1 MPIMRYHSIV
11 VTEMPKDF
19 EVVAVTTDDKE
30 IMAIQHKHLP
40 IYGLQFHPESIGSPD
55 GLKMIENFVRLIVEK

>member
-19 EVVAVTTDDKE
+19 EVVAVTTDDE
-30 IMAIQHKHLP
+30 IMATIQTFANYDFTPTQKVSGRLM
-40 IYGLQFHPESIGSPD
+40 GL
-55 GLKMIENFVRLIVEK
+55 R